1 MLFRLTLSIFIC
13 VTLAVTLLAGCWNR
27 REIETLGFVTAVG
40 ADQVKEENKVRLTV
54 HIAKPFA
61 IGGGGEGKPAG
72 EKPFWIVSSTGDTV
86 FEAVREFAW
95 KSPRR
100 LYWAHNR
107 FLLIGEDFARD
118 GIKELADWFSRDH
131 ESRRLI
137 RIIVARGTTAWD
149 LLQAEFELEPMPAE
163 GGLGITLNNHISL
176 SAIPWV
182 NLHEFLLSLESEGI
196 EPVAIGAEVIPMKP
210 QYNIEGELERKE
222 IKAAAGVR
230 GTAVFKG
237 TVLVGWLNE
246 TETRGFNWIVG
257 KVKSGILVVKQP
269 GSEKNLASLE
279 ILSGKSKIKPQVQND
294 KVCIKIEIEAQA
306 NLGEL
311 QGRGDPMQ
319 HVDIWNILEQE
330 MAEAIKSEVI
340 AALSKAKELNSD
352 IFGFGREIY
361 RTSPKKW
368 AQLRDRWDEVF
379 PHLDVQIKVKA
390 KLRRAGLS
398 IRSPMNY

>member
-1 MLFRLTLSIFIC
+1 MLVRPILKIAVFA
-13 VTLAVTLLAGCWNR
+13 VLATTLLAGCWNR

-61 IGGGGEGKPAG
+61 IGTSSEGKAVT
-72 EKPFWIVSSTGDTV
+72 EKPFWVVSTTGDTV
-86 FEAVREFAW
+86 FEAVRQFSW

-107 FLLIGEDFARD
+107 FLLIGEDFARN
-118 GIKELADWFSRDH
+118 GIKELTDWFSRDH

-137 RIIVARGTTAWD
+137 HIIVAKGTTAWD

-163 GGLGITLNNHISL
+163 GGLGIALNVQKSL
-176 SAIPWV
+176 STIPKS
-182 NLHEFLLSLESEGI
+182 NLHDFLIRLESEGI

-222 IKAAAGVR
+222 IKARAGER

-237 TVLVGWLNE
+237 TRLVGWLNQ
-246 TETRGFNWIVG
+246 TETRGYNWIMG
-257 KVKSGILVVKQP
+257 EVKSGILVVKQP
-269 GSEKNLASLE
+269 GNEDNLASLE
-279 ILSGKSKIKPQVQND
+279 ILRGKSRLTPKIENS
-294 KVCIKIEIEAQA
+294 KVSIKIEIEATA

-311 QGRGDPMQ
+311 QGSSDLLH
-319 HVDIWNILEQE
+319 HVVIWNVLEQE
-330 MAEAIKSEVI
+330 MADAIKNEVI
-340 AALSKAKELNSD
+340 AALGKARELNSD

-361 RTSPKKW
+361 RTNPKKW
-368 AQLRDRWDEVF
+368 AELRDRWDEIF
-379 PHLDVQIKVKA
+379 PHLDVQIEVKA
-390 KLRRAGLS
+390 NLQKTGLS
-398 IRSPMNY
+398 LRSPRNH